1 MSSAHSV
8 SANNPCPFLRAL
20 VSEGRLADD
29 TEPLQKV
36 AEVIVSVARA
46 GDGAPKLPGPAIFG
60 IALIANGLGPFSLIN
75 TRLHGLRLNALRGGP
90 LDKNG
95 AGSGILDSRGEVNA
109 KELKRLK
116 EFARKKPAADG
127 SSELGLGL
135 PELRIYMD
143 ANFERAAGRR
153 RLVDRALMNGEWPV
167 LLKVMGKDGP
177 AGRYLAL
184 KDVEELFTK
193 RRLPLRMRKQLA
205 GGRQDR

>member
-1 MSSAHSV
+1 MSSAHSG

-20 VSEGRLADD
+20 VSEGLLADN

-60 IALIANGLGPFSLIN
+60 IALIANGLGPFPLIN

-135 PELRIYMD
+135 P
-143 ANFERAAGRR
+143 
-153 RLVDRALMNGEWPV
+153 
-167 LLKVMGKDGP
+167 
-177 AGRYLAL
+177 
-184 KDVEELFTK
+184 
-193 RRLPLRMRKQLA
+193 LRMRKQLA